1 VLAKVKPGPPAM
13 ARDGLME
20 GFELPTNGGD
30 VCLPDIVD
38 SSFSFI
44 PSGSPGEAPAEAAFH
59 DRSSEL
65 HMYSIATIQVIVHIF
80 LQCS

>member
-1 VLAKVKPGPPAM
+1 MLAKVKRERPAM

-20 GFELPTNGGD
+20 GFELPANGGD

-44 PSGSPGEAPAEAAFH
+44 PSGSPGEAPAKAAFREALAEFF
-59 DRSSEL
+59 DINVVQ
-65 HMYSIATIQVIVHIF
+65 SIK
-80 LQCS
+80 